1 MLLCRRML
9 VMYSQRPNEL
19 MVKRVAMLG
28 CSALVLAHAVKQ
40 DRQLGN
46 TYAGRGV
53 HVRVLMAHCSWQY
66 GNNWRPNQA
75 CHAHVGGAL
84 ASSSGVWQAA

>member
-1 MLLCRRML
+1 MIFWSSHWTAPRLLLLLLCRMML

-46 TYAGRGV
+46 TYAGTGLHV
-53 HVRVLMAHCSWQY
+53 H
-66 GNNWRPNQA
+66 
-75 CHAHVGGAL
+75 
-84 ASSSGVWQAA
+84 

>member
-1 MLLCRRML
+1 MGWHPLQRLLLLLFCRMVL

-46 TYAGRGV
+46 TYAGRGIC
-53 HVRVLMAHCSWQY
+53 VL
-66 GNNWRPNQA
+66 
-75 CHAHVGGAL
+75 
-84 ASSSGVWQAA
+84 

>member
-1 MLLCRRML
+1 MSTSPAPSGPDTGRHPLSRLLLLLWCRMML

-46 TYAGRGV
+46 TYAGGGI
-53 HVRVLMAHCSWQY
+53 RVQ
-66 GNNWRPNQA
+66 
-75 CHAHVGGAL
+75 GARI
-84 ASSSGVWQAA
+84 QC